1 MTAGRLTANARPYTG
16 TWYLILGGNK
26 CSMDAGMHYN
36 LLASSLQVRLR
47 QYILKPSGDV
57 QKMKTHTVLPG
68 GKEKDCFGHRN
79 DVT

>member
-1 MTAGRLTANARPYTG
+1 
-16 TWYLILGGNK
+16 
-26 CSMDAGMHYN
+26 MDAGMHYN

>member
-1 MTAGRLTANARPYTG
+1 
-16 TWYLILGGNK
+16 
-26 CSMDAGMHYN
+26 MDARMHYN
-36 LLASSLQVRLR
+36 LLASSLQCVRLR

-68 GKEKDCFGHRN
+68 GKEKDCFGHGN